1 MQGSVSVGEQLD
13 FKTWRPCSLSKTART
28 INDGLVVVFRA
39 SAFVRPPAVSGW
51 CQNTEVVTTRVP
63 LQATGSDVPL
73 VPIAD
78 ALKLA
83 AGKTI
88 ID

>member
-1 MQGSVSVGEQLD
+1 MMDWLLFSEPLRLSGHPPFLVGVNQ
-13 FKTWRPCSLSKTART
+13 T
-28 INDGLVVVFRA
+28 
-39 SAFVRPPAVSGW
+39 
-51 CQNTEVVTTRVP
+51 TEVVMTRVP